1 MGSVNLTNLVGSTI
15 TILEY
20 EINKYKMP
28 LGSKNINFPNTL
40 FTFYNEKKW
49 DEFSDIII
57 KIQFNGAEYKVDLN
71 KDHYFKGDGFQY
83 PGEGSDID
91 IIFFGTNESGSQIQ
105 LRLAYRGDL
114 ANYLKSTDD
123 YKYMDK
129 QVSS

>member
-28 LGSKNINFPNTL
+28 LSSKNINFPNTL